1 MTFQRQQPVTRNPA
15 IRDIEITL
23 KRTTDPDEPSQS
35 VEFRIAI
42 DDQFGRPMNHLHGDL
57 IPHLTT
63 PQKNQLIAFMDAMWT
78 KAQEEVL
85 P

>member
-1 MTFQRQQPVTRNPA
+1 MTFQQQQPVTRNPV

-23 KRTTDPDEPSQS
+23 KRTTDPDEPQQS
-35 VEFRIAI
+35 VEFLITI
-42 DDQFGRPMNHLHGDL
+42 DDQLGHPMNHLHGDL

-63 PQKNQLIAFMDAMWT
+63 PQKNQLIAFMDAMWA